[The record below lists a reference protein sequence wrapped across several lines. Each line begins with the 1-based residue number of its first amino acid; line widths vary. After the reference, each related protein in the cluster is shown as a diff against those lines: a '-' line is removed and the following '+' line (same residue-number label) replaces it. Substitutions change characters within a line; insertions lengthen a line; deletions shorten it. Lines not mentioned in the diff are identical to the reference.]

1 MAHAL
6 RNLGVNHLSLDE
18 LDKAQQYLQ
27 RSIDIRKE
35 MFGPKHP
42 NTINTQR
49 FLGKATRLA
58 GSLEDARQI
67 LESTLE
73 TQESISSD
81 RGNVLKYVGIRN
93 LYIVLTP
100 ATPVGHVCT
109 SIRSKELMIVKYV
122 YL

>member
-1 MAHAL
+1 MAVVLH
-6 RNLGVNHLSLDE
+6 NLGIDYLVLEE
-18 LDKAQQYLQ
+18 LDNAQQCLQ
-27 RSIDIRKE
+27 HSIDIRKE

-73 TQESISSD
+73 TQDSTNSSD
-81 RGNVLKYVGIRN
+81 LGNVL
-93 LYIVLTP
+93 
-100 ATPVGHVCT
+100 
-109 SIRSKELMIVKYV
+109 
-122 YL
+122 

>member
-1 MAHAL
+1 MGL
-6 RNLGVNHLSLDE
+6 EE
-18 LDKAQQYLQ
+18 LDNAQQYLQ
-27 RSIDIRKE
+27 RSVEIFKE
-35 MFGPKHP
+35 MIGPKHP
-42 NTINTQR
+42 YTINTQR
-49 FLGKATRLA
+49 LLGEATRLA

-81 RGNVLKYVGIRN
+81 LGNVLEYVGIRN

-109 SIRSKELMIVKYV
+109 SIPSKELVCLMIVKYV